1 MRMLPSWALFAL
13 IVIGGGIVVVANT
26 LYPLARAQEAKE
38 KLAGDA
44 KAIIS
49 PEIKGNVM
57 LLEQFQKSFA
67 TGNIPVQKFDV
78 AAWETISKGGLLLGL
93 KPDEI
98 SKILRAYS
106 LIYRANDQIAKILES
121 ATGIG
126 SAMQNAA
133 STRQMFAGQLK
144 TILDELQPALTDLNK
159 QS

>member
-67 TGNIPVQKFDV
+67 TGNIPYRSSM
-78 AAWETISKGGLLLGL
+78 WRLG
-93 KPDEI
+93 
-98 SKILRAYS
+98 
-106 LIYRANDQIAKILES
+106 
-121 ATGIG
+121 
-126 SAMQNAA
+126 
-133 STRQMFAGQLK
+133 
-144 TILDELQPALTDLNK
+144 K
-159 QS
+159 QSQKVVYYWDSSRTKYRKSYGRTV